1 MVWTAGNVDVTIF
14 DGNEVFAWGEG
25 RVAEFVALVNLATT
39 EGTLGGTFDEHG
51 QEAGSSSCSS
61 HHKLVLYAWF
71 KKSKTEDIKKKFMSA
86 DLIISSDSY
95 QTGT

>member
-61 HHKLVLYAWF
+61 HHKLVLYAWY
-71 KKSKTEDIKKKFMSA
+71 KKIKNRRYKKKFMSA

>member
-1 MVWTAGNVDVTIF
+1 MVITNLSIRFVQIFDVRTSDLRLVWTAGNVDVTIF

-61 HHKLVLYAWF
+61 HHKLVLYA
-71 KKSKTEDIKKKFMSA
+71 
-86 DLIISSDSY
+86 
-95 QTGT
+95 